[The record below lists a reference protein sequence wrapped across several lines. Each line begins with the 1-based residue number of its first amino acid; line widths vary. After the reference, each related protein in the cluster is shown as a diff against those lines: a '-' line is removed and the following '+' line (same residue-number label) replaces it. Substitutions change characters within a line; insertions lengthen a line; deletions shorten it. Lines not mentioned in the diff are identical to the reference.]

1 MSTAGGSRGQ
11 TGGSE
16 ASGAEEGKAVR
27 SGQWTPSSR
36 PLFRTSVCVLG
47 GDWPPGG
54 GGAGPAS
61 QPPHALWRVL
71 QDCRVPTN

>member
-1 MSTAGGSRGQ
+1 M
-11 TGGSE
+11 
-16 ASGAEEGKAVR
+16 R

-36 PLFRTSVCVLG
+36 PLFRTSVCVLR

-61 QPPHALWRVL
+61 QPPHALWRVARL
-71 QDCRVPTN
+71 QGAYELSISGFLKND

>member
-1 MSTAGGSRGQ
+1 M
-11 TGGSE
+11 
-16 ASGAEEGKAVR
+16 R